1 MDFNN
6 QLSDMLNMLEEI
18 VNMDSGSYDK
28 EGIDAFGKY
37 LQNLY
42 SAIGFQTEEVLNNAA
57 GNNLVIK
64 HKDAEN
70 PEIII
75 LAHMDTVFTKG
86 TAEER
91 PFTVK
96 KERAY
101 GPGVIDMKA
110 SHVMLYHTLKYLVE
124 QGDNTYKNVIL
135 VFNSDEEIGSKTSK
149 NLIIEKSRG
158 KKYALVLEPARID
171 GSIVSSRRGSSNYQL
186 NITGVAAH
194 SGIEPDN
201 GRSAIKELAHK
212 IFKIEALSR
221 PEEGLHVNVVQ
232 ISGGKA
238 SNIIAPNATASVDV
252 RISTQAQGEWVD
264 SEIKKIVAQA
274 DVEGTV
280 IELSGGLNR
289 PPMEFTEGTDSLVH
303 LIQREGR
310 KLGIE
315 VQHTATGGGSD
326 ASFPAAI
333 GIDTIDGL
341 GPVGG
346 AQHSDDEY
354 LEINTLTERTALFTE
369 LLKSIGHLN

>member
-1 MDFNN
+1 MNFNN
-6 QLSDMLNMLEEI
+6 QLDNMISMLEEI

-28 EGIDAFGKY
+28 KGVDSVGKY
-37 LQNLY
+37 LQHLY
-42 SAIGFQTEEVLNNAA
+42 SEIGFQTEKVINNDT
-57 GNNLVIK
+57 GNHLIIT
-64 HKDAEN
+64 HKEADN

-75 LAHMDTVFTKG
+75 LAHMDTVFTEG
-86 TAEER
+86 TAKER

-96 KERAY
+96 EDRAY

-110 SHVMLYHTLKYLVE
+110 SHVMLYYTLKHLIE
-124 QGDNTYKNVIL
+124 IGNDTYKNVVL

-149 NLIIEKSRG
+149 DLIIEKSHG

-232 ISGGKA
+232 MSGGKA
-238 SNIIAPNATASVDV
+238 SNIIAPNAKASVDV

-264 SEIKKIVAQA
+264 AEIKKIVQQA
-274 DVEGTV
+274 DVEGTT
-280 IELSGGLNR
+280 IELAGGLNR
-289 PPMEFTEGTDSLVH
+289 PPMEFTKGTESLVH
-303 LIQREGR
+303 LIQKEGR

-346 AQHSDDEY
+346 AQHSDHEY
-354 LEINTLTERTALFTE
+354 LEINTLPERTALFTE
-369 LLKSIGHLN
+369 VLKSIGG